1 MIDIVLCASG
11 SEEVRIVHDLAM
23 DRTRPARVVRRCADL
38 TETLAVVAA
47 GIGDVVLIDLSVRGL
62 SRDTVA
68 SMLRS
73 AAVIGLRS
81 REEAEGTTVGLRH
94 VLEAD
99 APIEEILAAVTA
111 AVSSDEEHSG
121 WVQEGE
127 EPASERETGRLVA
140 VWGPAG
146 APGRSTVAANLA
158 AEAALAGHGTVLVD
172 ADTYGPSLSQMLGV
186 LDEAPGLVAAAR
198 AHDRDTLT
206 EETLDAL
213 LPVVQ
218 PHLRLLSG
226 IGVPGRWAELRRG
239 AMDGVW
245 NALRRRGETVIADIG
260 PVLEEDEELSYDT
273 AAPQRNSAALSTLEA
288 ADAVIAV
295 VGADPVS
302 ITRLLRDHG
311 RLEELGVQELHVI
324 VNRVGAP
331 VPGDRLRDLIAS
343 RMQVDSLHLL
353 PDDPVACRTAV
364 WDGALL
370 SEAAPRSPLRRGL
383 RDIAASMLVPAA
395 EEDGAGGEPE
405 AGASPAPARGWRER
419 VLERARR

>member
-62 SRDTVA
+62 SRDAVA

-218 PHLRLLSG
+218 TNLRLLSG
-226 IGVPGRWAELRRG
+226 IGVPARWAELRRG

-245 NALRRRGETVIADIG
+245 SALRRRGGIVVADIA

-273 AAPQRNSAALSTLEA
+273 AAPQRNAAALSALEA

-295 VGADPVS
+295 VAADPVS
-302 ITRLLRDHG
+302 ITRLLRDHA
-311 RLEELGVQELHVI
+311 RLQELGVEELHVI
-324 VNRVGAP
+324 VNRAGSP
-331 VPGDRLRDLIAS
+331 VPGDRIRELIAS
-343 RMQVDSLHLL
+343 RMPVDSLHLL
-353 PDDPVACRTAV
+353 PDDPVSCRTAA

-370 SEAAPRSPLRRGL
+370 SEAAARSALRRGL
-383 RDIAASMLVPAA
+383 REIASSLLVPDPAQESSTAA
-395 EEDGAGGEPE
+395 EEKADVTAGG
-405 AGASPAPARGWRER
+405 
-419 VLERARR
+419 

>member
-62 SRDTVA
+62 SRDAVA

-218 PHLRLLSG
+218 TNLRLLSG
-226 IGVPGRWAELRRG
+226 IGVPARWAELRRG

-245 NALRRRGETVIADIG
+245 SALRRRGGIVVADIA

-273 AAPQRNSAALSTLEA
+273 AAPQRNAAALSALEA

-295 VGADPVS
+295 VVADPVS
-302 ITRLLRDHG
+302 ITRLLRDHT
-311 RLEELGVQELHVI
+311 RLQELGVEELHVI
-324 VNRVGAP
+324 VNRAGSP
-331 VPGDRLRDLIAS
+331 VPGDRIRELIAS
-343 RMQVDSLHLL
+343 RMPVDSLHLL
-353 PDDPVACRTAV
+353 PDDPVSCRTAA

-370 SEAAPRSPLRRGL
+370 SEAAARSALRRGL
-383 RDIAASMLVPAA
+383 REIASSLLVPDPAQESSTAA
-395 EEDGAGGEPE
+395 EEKADVTAGG
-405 AGASPAPARGWRER
+405 
-419 VLERARR
+419 

>member
-62 SRDTVA
+62 SRDAVA

-218 PHLRLLSG
+218 TNLRLLSG
-226 IGVPGRWAELRRG
+226 IGVPARWAELRRG

-245 NALRRRGETVIADIG
+245 SALRRRGGIVVADIA

-273 AAPQRNSAALSTLEA
+273 AAPQRNAAALSALEA

-295 VGADPVS
+295 VVADPVS
-302 ITRLLRDHG
+302 ITRLLRDHA
-311 RLEELGVQELHVI
+311 RLQELGVEELHVI
-324 VNRVGAP
+324 VNRAGSP
-331 VPGDRLRDLIAS
+331 VPGDRIRELIAS
-343 RMQVDSLHLL
+343 RMPVDSLHLL
-353 PDDPVACRTAV
+353 PDDPVSCRTAA

-370 SEAAPRSPLRRGL
+370 SEAAARSALRRGL
-383 RDIAASMLVPAA
+383 REIASSLLVPDPAQESSTAA
-395 EEDGAGGEPE
+395 EEKADVTAGG
-405 AGASPAPARGWRER
+405 
-419 VLERARR
+419 

>member
-62 SRDTVA
+62 SRDAVA

-218 PHLRLLSG
+218 TNLRLLSG
-226 IGVPGRWAELRRG
+226 IGVPARWAELRRG

-245 NALRRRGETVIADIG
+245 SALRRRGGIVVADIA
-260 PVLEEDEELSYDT
+260 PVLEADEELSYDT
-273 AAPQRNSAALSTLEA
+273 AAPQRNAAALSALEA

-295 VGADPVS
+295 VAADPVS
-302 ITRLLRDHG
+302 ITRLLRDHA
-311 RLEELGVQELHVI
+311 RLQELGVEELHVI
-324 VNRVGAP
+324 VNRAGSP
-331 VPGDRLRDLIAS
+331 VPGDRIRELIAS
-343 RMQVDSLHLL
+343 RMPVDSLHLL
-353 PDDPVACRTAV
+353 PDDPVSCRTAA

-370 SEAAPRSPLRRGL
+370 SEAAARSALRRGL
-383 RDIAASMLVPAA
+383 REIASSLLVPDPAQESSTAA
-395 EEDGAGGEPE
+395 EEKADVTAGG
-405 AGASPAPARGWRER
+405 
-419 VLERARR
+419 

>member
-62 SRDTVA
+62 SRDAVA

-218 PHLRLLSG
+218 TNLRLLSG
-226 IGVPGRWAELRRG
+226 IGVPARWAELRRG

-245 NALRRRGETVIADIG
+245 SALRRRGGIVVADIA

-273 AAPQRNSAALSTLEA
+273 AAPQRNAAALSALET

-295 VGADPVS
+295 VAADPVS
-302 ITRLLRDHG
+302 ITRLLRDHA
-311 RLEELGVQELHVI
+311 RLQELGVEELHVI
-324 VNRVGAP
+324 VNRAGSP
-331 VPGDRLRDLIAS
+331 VPGDRIRELIAS
-343 RMQVDSLHLL
+343 RMPVDSLHLL
-353 PDDPVACRTAV
+353 PDDPVSCRTAA

-370 SEAAPRSPLRRGL
+370 SEAAARSALRRGL
-383 RDIAASMLVPAA
+383 REIASSLLVPDPAQESSTAA
-395 EEDGAGGEPE
+395 EEMADVTAGG
-405 AGASPAPARGWRER
+405 
-419 VLERARR
+419 

>member
-62 SRDTVA
+62 SRDAVA

-99 APIEEILAAVTA
+99 APIVEILAAVTA

-218 PHLRLLSG
+218 TNLRLLSG
-226 IGVPGRWAELRRG
+226 IGVPARWAELRRG

-245 NALRRRGETVIADIG
+245 SALRRRGGIVVADIA

-273 AAPQRNSAALSTLEA
+273 AAPQRNAAALSALEA

-295 VGADPVS
+295 VVADPVS
-302 ITRLLRDHG
+302 ITRLLRDHA
-311 RLEELGVQELHVI
+311 RLQELGVEELHVI
-324 VNRVGAP
+324 VNRAGSP
-331 VPGDRLRDLIAS
+331 VPGDRIRELIAS
-343 RMQVDSLHLL
+343 RMPVDSLHLL
-353 PDDPVACRTAV
+353 PDDPVSCRTAA

-370 SEAAPRSPLRRGL
+370 SEAAARSALRRGL
-383 RDIAASMLVPAA
+383 REIASSLLVPDPAQESSTAA
-395 EEDGAGGEPE
+395 EEKADVTAGG
-405 AGASPAPARGWRER
+405 
-419 VLERARR
+419 

>member
-1 MIDIVLCASG
+1 MIDIVLCASC

-62 SRDTVA
+62 SRDAVA

-218 PHLRLLSG
+218 TNLRLLSG
-226 IGVPGRWAELRRG
+226 IGVPARWAELRRG

-245 NALRRRGETVIADIG
+245 SALRRRGGIVVADIA

-273 AAPQRNSAALSTLEA
+273 AAPQRNAAALSALET

-295 VGADPVS
+295 VAADPVS
-302 ITRLLRDHG
+302 ITRLLRDHA
-311 RLEELGVQELHVI
+311 RLQELGVEELHVI
-324 VNRVGAP
+324 VNRAGSP
-331 VPGDRLRDLIAS
+331 VPGDRIRELIAS
-343 RMQVDSLHLL
+343 RMPVDSLHLL
-353 PDDPVACRTAV
+353 PDDPVSCRTAA

-370 SEAAPRSPLRRGL
+370 SEAAARSALRRGL
-383 RDIAASMLVPAA
+383 REIASSLLVPDPAQESSTAA
-395 EEDGAGGEPE
+395 EEKADVTAGG
-405 AGASPAPARGWRER
+405 
-419 VLERARR
+419 

>member
-11 SEEVRIVHDLAM
+11 SDEVRIVHDLAM
-23 DRTRPARVVRRCADL
+23 DRSRPARVVRRCADL
-38 TETLAVVAA
+38 TETLAVVSA
-47 GIGDVVLIDLSVRGL
+47 GIGDVVLIDVSVRGL
-62 SRDTVA
+62 GRDAIAAMMRDA
-68 SMLRS
+68 S
-73 AAVIGLRS
+73 VVGLTS
-81 REEAEGTTVGLRH
+81 QEDSGQTSLGLRH
-94 VLEAD
+94 VLAAS
-99 APIEEILAAVTA
+99 APIEEILATVSTAVAGESEGT
-111 AVSSDEEHSG
+111 VWIQEPEE
-121 WVQEGE
+121 VTE
-127 EPASERETGRLVA
+127 ERGRLVA
-140 VWGPAG
+140 IWGPVG
-146 APGRSTVAANLA
+146 APGRSTLAVNLA
-158 AEAALAGHGTVLVD
+158 AETAAAGTETVLVD
-172 ADTYGPSLSQMLGV
+172 ADTYGPSQSQLLGV
-186 LDEAPGLVAAAR
+186 LDESPGLVAAAR
-198 AHDRDTLT
+198 AHDRDTLDA
-206 EETLDAL
+206 ETMESL
-213 LPVVQ
+213 LPLVQ
-218 PHLRLLSG
+218 PGLRLLSG
-226 IGVPGRWAELRRG
+226 IGVPGRWAELRRTS
-239 AMDGVW
+239 MDGVW
-245 NALRRRGETVIADIG
+245 SALRRRGGLVIADIG

-383 RDIAASMLVPAA
+383 PHR
-395 EEDGAGGEPE
+395 
-405 AGASPAPARGWRER
+405 
-419 VLERARR
+419 

>member
-62 SRDTVA
+62 SRDAVA

-218 PHLRLLSG
+218 TNLRLLSG
-226 IGVPGRWAELRRG
+226 IGVPARWAELRRG

-245 NALRRRGETVIADIG
+245 SALRRRGGIVVADIA

-273 AAPQRNSAALSTLEA
+273 AAPQRNAAALSALEA

-295 VGADPVS
+295 VAADPVS
-302 ITRLLRDHG
+302 ITRLLRDHA
-311 RLEELGVQELHVI
+311 RLQELGVEELHVI
-324 VNRVGAP
+324 VNRAGSP
-331 VPGDRLRDLIAS
+331 VPGDQI
-343 RMQVDSLHLL
+343 
-353 PDDPVACRTAV
+353 
-364 WDGALL
+364 G
-370 SEAAPRSPLRRGL
+370 
-383 RDIAASMLVPAA
+383 
-395 EEDGAGGEPE
+395 
-405 AGASPAPARGWRER
+405 
-419 VLERARR
+419 RAHV

>member
-62 SRDTVA
+62 SRDAVA

-206 EETLDAL
+206 EEALDAL

-218 PHLRLLSG
+218 TNLRLLSG
-226 IGVPGRWAELRRG
+226 IGVPARWAELRRG

-245 NALRRRGETVIADIG
+245 SALRRRGGIVVADIA

-273 AAPQRNSAALSTLEA
+273 AAPQRNAAALSALEA

-295 VGADPVS
+295 VVADPVS
-302 ITRLLRDHG
+302 ITRLLRDHA
-311 RLEELGVQELHVI
+311 RLQELGVEELHVI
-324 VNRVGAP
+324 VNRAGSP
-331 VPGDRLRDLIAS
+331 VPGDRIRELIAS
-343 RMQVDSLHLL
+343 RMPVDSLHLL
-353 PDDPVACRTAV
+353 PDDPVSCRTAA

-370 SEAAPRSPLRRGL
+370 SEAAARSALRRGL
-383 RDIAASMLVPAA
+383 REIASSLLVPDPAQESSTAA
-395 EEDGAGGEPE
+395 EEKADVTAGG
-405 AGASPAPARGWRER
+405 
-419 VLERARR
+419 

>member
-62 SRDTVA
+62 SRDAVA

-218 PHLRLLSG
+218 TNLRLLSG
-226 IGVPGRWAELRRG
+226 IGVPARWAELRRG

-245 NALRRRGETVIADIG
+245 SALRRRGGIVVADIA

-273 AAPQRNSAALSTLEA
+273 AAPQRNAAALSALET

-295 VGADPVS
+295 VAADPVS
-302 ITRLLRDHG
+302 ITRLLRDHA
-311 RLEELGVQELHVI
+311 RLQELGVEELHVI
-324 VNRVGAP
+324 VNRAGSP
-331 VPGDRLRDLIAS
+331 VPGDRIRELIAS
-343 RMQVDSLHLL
+343 RMPVDSLHLL
-353 PDDPVACRTAV
+353 PDDPVSCRTAA

-370 SEAAPRSPLRRGL
+370 SEAAARSALRRGL
-383 RDIAASMLVPAA
+383 REIASSLLVPDPAQESSTAA
-395 EEDGAGGEPE
+395 EAKADVTAGG
-405 AGASPAPARGWRER
+405 
-419 VLERARR
+419 